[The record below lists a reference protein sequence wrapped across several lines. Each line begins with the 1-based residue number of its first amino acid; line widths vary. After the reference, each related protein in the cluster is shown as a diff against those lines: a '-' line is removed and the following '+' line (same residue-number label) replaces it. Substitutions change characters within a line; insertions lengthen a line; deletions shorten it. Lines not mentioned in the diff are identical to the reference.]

1 MLEDKIS
8 KFTSPIRLVRLP
20 EEHTIVFKEEIHS
33 M

>member
-1 MLEDKIS
+1 MQKEKD
-8 KFTSPIRLVRLP
+8 PNNRIRLVRLP